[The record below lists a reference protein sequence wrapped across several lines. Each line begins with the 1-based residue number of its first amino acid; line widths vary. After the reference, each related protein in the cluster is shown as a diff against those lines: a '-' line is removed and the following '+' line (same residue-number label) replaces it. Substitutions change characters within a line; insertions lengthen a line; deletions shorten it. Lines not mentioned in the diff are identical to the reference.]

1 MQAILVQAASLG
13 KGRRPGGGD
22 VMLDAM
28 GGMRGRN
35 FRGKN
40 SGIGGK
46 ERAERRRTSLERSEQ
61 WRRISGGGRKQRLE
75 GRGEQDL
82 TAVSINKEVI
92 SSQEIS
98 T

>member
-13 KGRRPGGGD
+13 KGMRPGGGD

-40 SGIGGK
+40 GGIGDK
-46 ERAERRRTSLERSEQ
+46 ERAELIRTSLERGEQ
-61 WRRISGGGRKQRLE
+61 WRGISSGGRKQRLE
-75 GRGEQDL
+75 GRGEQP
-82 TAVSINKEVI
+82 
-92 SSQEIS
+92 
-98 T
+98 